1 MTSQHTTL
9 EEISNGLA
17 AAAEQAGAWTVR
29 VGARRRIPATG
40 VVWAEGGVV
49 VTADHVIEQEDAIVI
64 GLPDGNEVSAQV
76 AGRDPGSDL
85 AVLRVSGA
93 TLARAPRAEAP
104 ARVGSLA
111 LALGRPGAA
120 VQASFGVVSALGG
133 PWRTR
138 RGRQIDGFLR
148 TDTTFFP
155 GFSGGPL
162 IDASGRLLGINT
174 SRFGPGQGITIPTAA
189 AEGVVAA
196 LLASGRIRRAYLGV
210 GSQPVALPAALGE
223 KVGGQES
230 GLLIVSLEAGTP
242 ADTAGLLMGDI
253 LVALEG
259 NRLTDAS
266 DLQAELGP
274 ERVGAQVTVRVL
286 RGGEP
291 RDIGVVLGERA

>member
-1 MTSQHTTL
+1 MTSERTTL
-9 EEISNGLA
+9 EDISEGLA
-17 AAAEQAGAWTVR
+17 SAAERAGAWTVR
-29 VGARRRIPATG
+29 VAARRRIPATG

-49 VTADHVIEQEDAIVI
+49 VTADHVIEQEDEVVV
-64 GLPDGNEVSAQV
+64 GLPDGTEVAAQV
-76 AGRDPGSDL
+76 VGRDPGSDL
-85 AVLRVSGA
+85 AVLRVAGA
-93 TLARAPRAEAP
+93 TIAPAVRAQAS
-104 ARVGSLA
+104 ARVGNLV

-138 RGRQIDGFLR
+138 RGRQIDGFVR
-148 TDTTFFP
+148 SDTTFFP

-162 IDASGRLLGINT
+162 IDAAGRLLGINT

-189 AEGVVAA
+189 AESVVAA

-210 GSQPVALPAALGE
+210 GSQPVALPAALAA

-253 LVALEG
+253 LVAMDG
-259 NRLTDAS
+259 HPLTDAA
-266 DLQAELGP
+266 DLQGQLGA
-274 ERVGAQVTVRVL
+274 ERVGAQAAVRVL

-291 RDIGVVLGERA
+291 LDIAVTLGERA